1 VKEKGLRL
9 KSRELVPQPDCEQF
23 ILKLC
28 CPYSRAWGVCGSMYP
43 SRTKQRA
50 NPSLIRQIMR
60 VSRPCWLHLA
70 GISLL
75 CLLSTPIVLLAPLPL
90 KIAVDS
96 VLGTRAL
103 PNWLQGLPWLARWL
117 SASNGGLVIC
127 ATLLVAIALLNC
139 FQSLG
144 SWLLSTYVGEK
155 LVHDFRG
162 QLLFHAQR
170 LSLSVHDRRGANDI
184 AYRIQYDAPAIQNLF
199 LQGMVPL
206 LSSTFTFVAMLVVTV
221 RISWRIATIALI
233 LSPVL
238 FVLARN
244 SSRKVRKRYDEVRE
258 LDSSAMLVLHEA
270 LSCLRAV
277 KAFGQEAFE
286 DELFRRKSRQRMTE
300 QVRLASIQ
308 AGFHVL
314 IGFCVAM
321 AAAVALVM
329 GVTEVRQQTM
339 TVGEF
344 LLVMAYMAQLYEPLR
359 TVSTKIPELQ
369 STLAS
374 LHRAFALLE
383 ETPELEDRPVTAVPL
398 RTRGEVE
405 FRHVSFQYTMGG
417 RSVLNDI
424 SFHVRPG
431 MRVGVVGPSG
441 SGKSTLVNL
450 LTRFYDPSDGSI
462 LIDHVDLREYNL
474 TELRQQFSIVPQE
487 PTLFSTTVAGNIA
500 YAAPQASRAEVVRAS
515 RLANAHEFIERL
527 PQGYDTPMGDGGAG
541 LSGGERQR
549 LAIARAFLKDAP
561 MLILDEPTSAVD
573 MRTEQL
579 IMEALEKLMTGRTT
593 FMIAHRL
600 STLELC
606 DAVMVLQNGSL
617 LTITDT
623 VEEAKSHLFATAGAR
638 SIEIT
643 SPGPVLVRCEK

>member
-1 VKEKGLRL
+1 V
-9 KSRELVPQPDCEQF
+9 
-23 ILKLC
+23 
-28 CPYSRAWGVCGSMYP
+28 
-43 SRTKQRA
+43 
-50 NPSLIRQIMR
+50 
-60 VSRPCWLHLA
+60 
-70 GISLL
+70 L
-75 CLLSTPIVLLAPLPL
+75 CLLSTPAALLAPLPL

-103 PNWLQGLPWLARWL
+103 PNWLHALPWPSRWMTTP
-117 SASNGGLVIC
+117 NGGLAIC
-127 ATLLVAIALLNC
+127 AILLVGIALLNC
-139 FQSLG
+139 VQSLA
-144 SWLLSTYVGEK
+144 SWLLSTYTGEK

-162 QLLFHAQR
+162 QLLFHTQR

-199 LQGMVPL
+199 LQGLVPI
-206 LSSTFTFVAMLVVTV
+206 LSSAFTFIAMLAVTL
-221 RISWRIATIALI
+221 RISWHIASIAAV

-244 SSRKVRKRYDEVRE
+244 SSRRVRQRYDDVRE

-277 KAFGQEAFE
+277 KAFGQEAYE

-300 QVRLASIQ
+300 QVRLASVQ

-329 GVTEVRQQTM
+329 GVTEVRQQAM

-359 TVSTKIPELQ
+359 TMSTKIPDLQ
-369 STLAS
+369 SSLAS
-374 LHRAFALLE
+374 LNRAFALLE
-383 ETPELEDRPVTAVPL
+383 ETPELKENPTAIKTMRVK
-398 RTRGEVE
+398 GEVE
-405 FRHVSFQYTMGG
+405 FQNVSFQYTAGG

-424 SFHVRPG
+424 SFHIRPG

-450 LTRFYDPSDGSI
+450 LTRFYDPTDGSI
-462 LIDHVDLREYNL
+462 LIDGTDLREFDL
-474 TELRQQFSIVPQE
+474 SDLRQQFSIVLQE
-487 PTLFSTTVAGNIA
+487 PMLFTTTIAGNIA
-500 YAAPQASRAEVVRAS
+500 YANPEASRVEVIRAAT
-515 RLANAHEFIERL
+515 LANAHEFIERL
-527 PQGYDTPMGDGGAG
+527 PQGYDTPMGDGAIS

-549 LAIARAFLKDAP
+549 LAIARAFLKDTS

-573 MRTEQL
+573 VRTEQL
-579 IMEALEKLMTGRTT
+579 IMEALDKLMTGRTA

-600 STLELC
+600 STLERC
-606 DAVMVLQNGSL
+606 DAVLVLQNGSL
-617 LTITDT
+617 QSITNSVDEART
-623 VEEAKSHLFATAGAR
+623 RLLAHTGRHPVEL
-638 SIEIT
+638 
-643 SPGPVLVRCEK
+643 GPVLVRN

>member
-1 VKEKGLRL
+1 MD
-9 KSRELVPQPDCEQF
+9 S
-23 ILKLC
+23 
-28 CPYSRAWGVCGSMYP
+28 
-43 SRTKQRA
+43 SRTNQRGK
-50 NPSLIRQIMR
+50 PSLIRKALK
-60 VSRPCWLHLA
+60 VARPCWPHLA
-70 GISLL
+70 GLSLL
-75 CLLSTPIVLLAPLPL
+75 CLFSTPVALLAPLPL

-103 PNWLQGLPWLARWL
+103 PNWLKALPWPAGWMT
-117 SASNGGLVIC
+117 AANGGLVIC

-139 FQSLG
+139 LQSLA
-144 SWLLSTYVGEK
+144 SWLLSTYTGEK

-170 LSLSVHDRRGANDI
+170 LSLSVHDRRGANDV

-199 LQGMVPL
+199 LQGMVPI
-206 LSSTFTFVAMLVVTV
+206 LSSAFTFVAMLVVTV
-221 RISWRIATIALI
+221 RISWHIASIAAI

-244 SSRKVRKRYDEVRE
+244 SSRKVRKRYDEVRV

-314 IGFCVAM
+314 IGFCVAI

-329 GVTEVRQQTM
+329 GVTEVRQQMM

-344 LLVMAYMAQLYEPLR
+344 LLVMAYMAQLYEPLS
-359 TVSTKIPELQ
+359 TISTKIPELQ
-369 STLAS
+369 STAAS
-374 LHRAFALLE
+374 LNRAFALLE
-383 ETPELEDRPVTAVPL
+383 ETPELEDRVAPTKSL
-398 RTRGEVE
+398 RTHGEVE
-405 FRHVSFQYTMGG
+405 FRNVSFQYTTGG
-417 RSVLNDI
+417 RSVLRDI

-431 MRVGVVGPSG
+431 SRVGVVGSSG

-450 LTRFYDPSDGSI
+450 LMRFYDPSDGAI
-462 LIDHVDLREYNL
+462 LIDSTDLREYNL
-474 TELRQQFSIVPQE
+474 TDLREQFSIVLQE
-487 PTLFSTTVAGNIA
+487 PMLFSTTVAGNIA
-500 YAAPQASRAEVVRAS
+500 YACPQASRAEVIRVS
-515 RLANAHEFIERL
+515 KLANAHEFIERL
-527 PQGYDTPMGDGGAG
+527 PQGYDTLLGDGGIG

-549 LAIARAFLKDAP
+549 LAIARAFLRDTP

-573 MRTEQL
+573 TNTEQL
-579 IMEALEKLMTGRTT
+579 IMDALDKLMAGRTT

-600 STLELC
+600 STLERC
-606 DAVMVLQNGSL
+606 DGVLVLQNGSL
-617 LTITDT
+617 KT
-623 VEEAKSHLFATAGAR
+623 VTNTVDEARTHMLANSGPR
-638 SIEIT
+638 S
-643 SPGPVLVRCEK
+643 SDAPRPVLVRNEK